1 MAKRRIPGPGLI
13 GAIRRRSQV
22 FNNHNQR
29 WTKRNTDTGRFMNQ
43 KSDSEPF
50 KRVRRER
57 STASGAA

>member
-22 FNNHNQR
+22 FNSRNHR
-29 WTKRNTDTGRFMNQ
+29 WTKRNVETGRFMNQ
-43 KSDSEPF
+43 KSDGEPF

-57 STASGAA
+57 AAAGA